1 MQKRRIKKLMQILE
15 RLKTKTILLVEDEDI
30 IRENIASMLKFF
42 FKDVYTAIDGYD
54 GIDKYEEHLPDIIM
68 TDLKMPNMGGFELIE
83 ELKKRALK
91 SYTIIV
97 SAHTD
102 TELLI
107 KALHDGVDRYIIK
120 PVTEDELFEAFEAYF
135 EKLDKELPKIVEL
148 SKNLKID
155 FDKVQVIKEKEEIHL
170 NKKEVQLLKLLCKD
184 INKTIS
190 YEEIEYQIWGA
201 QSMSLSA
208 IRSIVRDLRKKL
220 GNEYVV
226 NISGVGYRMR

>member
-1 MQKRRIKKLMQILE
+1 MQILE

-42 FKDVYTAIDGYD
+42 FKNVYTAIDGYD

-83 ELKKRALK
+83 ELKKRVLK

-107 KALHDGVDRYIIK
+107 KALHDGVDRYIVK

-135 EKLDKELPKIVEL
+135 EKLDKELPTIIEL
-148 SKNLKID
+148 NANVKID
-155 FDKVQVIKEKEEIHL
+155 FDRTQVLVNSEEFHL

-184 INKTIS
+184 INKTIT
-190 YEEIEYQIWGA
+190 YEEIEYQIWGSE
-201 QSMSLSA
+201 SMSLSA
-208 IRSIVRDLRKKL
+208 IRSVVRDLRKKL

-226 NISGVGYRMR
+226 NVSGVGYRMR